1 MHIYSGE
8 IKMFSSNRFIMLMFS
23 FNEILKVRLAFE
35 IYERNALRND
45 RNNAELVLQTI
56 EV

>member
-1 MHIYSGE
+1 
-8 IKMFSSNRFIMLMFS
+8 MFSSNRFIMLMFS